1 MRMHMRHRHASS
13 VARPAYGMI
22 AIVAEQVPAVCD
34 VLDAIELRRWERLAS
49 LLHPE
54 IHWTTA
60 AEEDLRGP
68 REVIARLSNDPPPA
82 PPSFHE
88 VRDGLMYRW
97 IDCPG

>member
-1 MRMHMRHRHASS
+1 
-13 VARPAYGMI
+13 
-22 AIVAEQVPAVCD
+22 VAEQVPAVCD
-34 VLDAIELRRWERLAS
+34 VLDAIELRRWERLAG
-49 LLHPE
+49 LLHPGV
-54 IHWTTA
+54 HWTTA

-68 REVIARLSNDPPPA
+68 GEVVARLSRDPPPA

>member
-1 MRMHMRHRHASS
+1 VSN
-13 VARPAYGMI
+13 
-22 AIVAEQVPAVCD
+22 VAEQVPAVCD
-34 VLDAIELRRWERLAS
+34 VLDAIELRRWERLAG

-60 AEEDLRGP
+60 AEEDLHGP
-68 REVIARLSNDPPPA
+68 HEVIARLSSDPPPA

-88 VRDGLMYRW
+88 LCDGLIYRW